1 MSKISSC
8 LKIAN
13 YLGEAFTTAYAV
25 LLVVVFY
32 LAYYDP
38 AHTVIINVNAF
49 GEAGVEFLVV
59 TASIPFIVVAIV
71 RSVLAV
77 RDEFEEH
84 RMSNEVTV
92 RTLKCLITVDN
103 RIYVVGI
110 VTILLGVIVI
120 VLCNVS
126 PILVGFI
133 FAGLK
138 GWSGKTPCASGEM
151 GAEPLRH

>member
-120 VLCNVS
+120 VLGNVS
-126 PILVGFI
+126 PILVGFMMI
-133 FAGLK
+133 ALGTVQIKLK
-138 GWSGKTPCASGEM
+138 LEAN
-151 GAEPLRH
+151 ALAV